1 MNAKLLWVIDPKDEI
16 ELKKAKIVIPADA
29 LIIDYEKLKE
39 NFEPVFTAF
48 KKGKYDGIVYSR
60 NEQISGVKIGNIHG
74 FLKTGYTSF
83 SAIDPESKLQMPL
96 SAIDF
101 VHKGEVVIK
110 AKEVSSKNSD
120 FTYSLIFDLEQ
131 IGGAKFGLP
140 RILKLLGE
148 YNVPATF
155 FTTNIVFDTYS
166 GLKESIEKLGHEVGL
181 HGLYHEDLTLQSA
194 KEQSE
199 SIKEMILLNKN
210 NQSIKGA
217 NFMGRLNQDTIGA
230 MAENGLDYFAFSL
243 KNNNKK
249 LSVYTEPILFE
260 GNNGLTITGIPV
272 FAETYNRNVES
283 TIRAIENT
291 YSFKQTKHVTV
302 LLHPFRDGSLERI
315 KELEE
320 LIKYFQNKNAT
331 ALTLKHVKKTNTKT
345 NKTKV
350 AHLRFA
356 SKGVFNYVID
366 RLYNNWQIKK
376 AAKNKE
382 KGIETHF
389 KI

>member
-1 MNAKLLWVIDPKDEI
+1 MNVKWLWVIDPKDEI
-16 ELKKAKIVIPADA
+16 ELRKAKIVIPADA
-29 LIIDYEKLKE
+29 LIIDYDKLKE
-39 NFEPVFTAF
+39 SFEPVFAAF
-48 KKGKYDGIVYSR
+48 KKGEYDGIVYSR

-83 SAIDPESKLQMPL
+83 SAIDVESKLQMPL

-101 VHKGEVVIK
+101 VHTGEVVIK
-110 AKEVSSKNSD
+110 AKEVTRKNSD

-155 FTTNIVFDTYS
+155 FTTNIVFETYPN
-166 GLKESIEKLGHEVGL
+166 LKESIEKLGHEVGL
-181 HGLYHEDLTLQSA
+181 HGLYHENLTIQS
-194 KEQSE
+194 KDEQVK
-199 SIKEMILLNKN
+199 SIRQMISLNKN
-210 NQSIKGA
+210 SDTIKGA
-217 NFMGRLNQDTIGA
+217 NFMGRLNQDTIDA
-230 MAENGLDYFAFSL
+230 MCENGLEYFAFSL
-243 KNNNKK
+243 KNTNKK
-249 LSVYTEPILFE
+249 LSMYTDSVLFE
-260 GNNGLTITGIPV
+260 SSNGLTIKGIPV
-272 FAETYNRNVES
+272 FAETYNRDVAS
-283 TIRAIENT
+283 TIKAIENT
-291 YSFKQTKHVTV
+291 YSFKQAKHVTI
-302 LLHPFRDGSLERI
+302 LLHPFRDGSVERV

-320 LIKYFQNKNAT
+320 LIKYFESKNAT
-331 ALTLKHVKKTNTKT
+331 PIKLSQVKSSEKLSKVKISKLKFV
-345 NKTKV
+345 
-350 AHLRFA
+350 

-376 AAKNKE
+376 ATKNKE

>member
-16 ELKKAKIVIPADA
+16 ELRKAKIVIPADA

-39 NFEPVFTAF
+39 SFEPVFAAF

-60 NEQISGVKIGNIHG
+60 NEQISGVKIGNIHAQ
-74 FLKTGYTSF
+74 LKTGYTSF
-83 SAIDPESKLQMPL
+83 SAIDVESKLQMPL

-110 AKEVSSKNSD
+110 AKEVTSKNSD

-155 FTTNIVFDTYS
+155 FTTNIVFETYPA
-166 GLKESIEKLGHEVGL
+166 LKESIEKLGHEVGL
-181 HGLYHEDLTLQSA
+181 HGLYHEDLTIQSA
-194 KEQSE
+194 KEQVE

-210 NQSIKGA
+210 SSSIKGA
-217 NFMGRLNQDTIGA
+217 NFMGRLNQDTINA
-230 MAENGLDYFAFSL
+230 MCENGLEYFAFSL

-249 LSVYTEPILFE
+249 LSVYSEPILFE
-260 GNNGLTITGIPV
+260 GNNGKVITGIPV
-272 FAETYNRNVES
+272 FAETYNRQVTS
-283 TIRAIENT
+283 TIKAIEKT
-291 YSFKQTKHVTV
+291 YSFKQAKHVTV
-302 LLHPFRDGSLERI
+302 LLHPFRDGSLDKV

-320 LIKYFQNKNAT
+320 LIKYFQSKNAT
-331 ALTLKHVKKTNTKT
+331 ALTLKHVKRTNTKT
-345 NKTKV
+345 NTVKRARLKFTS
-350 AHLRFA
+350 R
-356 SKGVFNYVID
+356 GVFNYVID
-366 RLYNNWQIKK
+366 RLYNNWQIQK